1 MGSKKSLSSGSF
13 SAAAG
18 PLSNKLKRRK
28 TNWIWQQSKNIFW
41 DPTQRMPPCPA
52 ALLALLRW
60 WVEPFAFSLP
70 ESGFDQACSLL
81 DQLALPRDCS
91 RDHQTPEHSARLSFL
106 PQITMIDIWPWVR
119 SAPPAEH
126 LWNSRWMPR
135 GEVGNWH
142 ICVVENDL
150 RCKWRIFEMPGCWSS
165 TEVWHCTR
173 KNRLPGERLTA
184 QEDPCCWVFHL

>member
-1 MGSKKSLSSGSF
+1 MLSWQSSHSQNLIETRLRMDVAPLHRVISGWIGWVVKINYQSSYSQCSSYGHSRGSKKSLSSASFFAAVGS
-13 SAAAG
+13 
-18 PLSNKLKRRK
+18 LSNKLKRRK

-41 DPTQRMPPCPA
+41 DPTQRMPPCPV

-91 RDHQTPEHSARLSFL
+91 RDHQRPEHSARLSFL

-126 LWNSRWMPR
+126 L
-135 GEVGNWH
+135 
-142 ICVVENDL
+142 
-150 RCKWRIFEMPGCWSS
+150 
-165 TEVWHCTR
+165 
-173 KNRLPGERLTA
+173 
-184 QEDPCCWVFHL
+184 